1 MDGKQLRQLKP
12 ELDTFLER
20 YLPLF
25 GREENHQHAE
35 RFVQGLLGGQERRNT
50 ENIAEVVDG
59 GVVRTMQKF
68 VAQARWDDAVVLREL
83 RSHVVETL
91 G

>member
-35 RFVQGLLGGQERRNT
+35 RFV
-50 ENIAEVVDG
+50 
-59 GVVRTMQKF
+59 
-68 VAQARWDDAVVLREL
+68 
-83 RSHVVETL
+83 
-91 G
+91 